1 MCSASSQE
9 AHILHVSRLEDANE
23 SMIGH
28 YAQRKPEAA
37 SESMTEHYAQMKTGY
52 SCLLWA
58 LTVK

>member
-1 MCSASSQE
+1 
-9 AHILHVSRLEDANE
+9 VSRLEDANE
-23 SMIGH
+23 SMIEH
-28 YAQRKPEAA
+28 YVQRKPEAA